1 MNGTNIKFEQG
12 ELVIAFE
19 RSVDQATM
27 SWRGVSDSRN
37 PDEFLEPV
45 FRHVLSKAQGCEL
58 EIDFTGL
65 DFMNSSTVSPII
77 SLLKKLDA
85 AKIST
90 SVIFSDID
98 WQQTHMRCLRTIARV
113 MPNVVV
119 ESRRTSHRPSSTERL
134 RRS

>member
-1 MNGTNIKFEQG
+1 MNDTNIKFKQG

-19 RSVDQATM
+19 RLGDQATM
-27 SWRGVSDSRN
+27 VWRGISDSRN

-45 FRHVLSKAQGCEL
+45 FRHVLSKAQGCQL

-65 DFMNSSTVSPII
+65 EFMNSSTVSPII
-77 SLLKKLDA
+77 SLLRKLDA

-90 SVIFSDID
+90 SVVFSDVD

-113 MPNVVV
+113 MPSVIVDTKRI
-119 ESRRTSHRPSSTERL
+119 SRRPTYADRL
-134 RRS
+134 RR